1 MRLRREAKFGLW
13 VAAAVVIAAGA
24 FVIGGSF
31 KGEEPPN
38 YVFDTEAPAF
48 GSDLHLLA
56 AMSPGGF
63 TGFEDLLPG
72 GSRTVIGGHI
82 VELTADSMT
91 LETPAGTRTEMQ
103 LGETPGLARLESGG
117 RELLQPGASVLVK
130 LGETPDIAAAVL
142 VLSAP

>member
-1 MRLRREAKFGLW
+1 MKLTRQVKFILW
-13 VAAAVVIAAGA
+13 VAAAVVIAAGS

-31 KGEEPPN
+31 KGEEPPY
-38 YVFDTEAPAF
+38 YVFDTAAPAY

-63 TGFEDLLPG
+63 TGFEDLVPG

-82 VELTADSMT
+82 IELTADSMT
-91 LETPAGTRTEMQ
+91 LETAAGTQTQMQ
-103 LGETPGLARLESGG
+103 LGEMPKLAMLESGG
-117 RELLQPGASVLVK
+117 RELLQPGASVLVR

-142 VLSAP
+142 VVSAP

>member
-1 MRLRREAKFGLW
+1 MKLTRETKFGLW
-13 VAAAVVIAAGA
+13 MAAAVVIAAAA
-24 FVIGGSF
+24 FVIGGSL
-31 KGEEPPN
+31 KGEEPPP

-48 GSDLHLLA
+48 GSDLHRLA

-63 TGFEDLLPG
+63 TGFEDLIPG

-82 VELTADSMT
+82 IELTADSMT

-103 LGETPGLARLESGG
+103 LGETPRLARLEAGG
-117 RELLQPGASVLVK
+117 RDLLQPGASVLVK
-130 LGETPDIAAAVL
+130 LGATPDIAAAVL